1 MRSEKTLFEMRKVE
15 KCDYKL
21 RKKIRTVFIFQC
33 SPYIAAFEADEKGLK
48 RLQLHLCNKSTL
60 SFKV

>member
-48 RLQLHLCNKSTL
+48 RLQ
-60 SFKV
+60 